1 MKISQEARQKAYDIK
16 KMISEQTPEVIYA
29 LMDFCTFDETEP
41 MSREGVEDA
50 EQEQEQEFN
59 FATYKQFNR
68 QTLYMGMNL
77 PRIKVDLIG
86 EEDSYDLHDWK
97 FSEDQKAS
105 GESIKREKELDV

>member
-1 MKISQEARQKAYDIK
+1 MKLSEEAKQKAHEIK
-16 KMISEQTPEVIYA
+16 KMIWEQPPEVLYA

-50 EQEQEQEFN
+50 EEEAEFN

-68 QTLYMGMNL
+68 QSLHMGMNL
-77 PRIKVDLIG
+77 PKIKVDLIG
-86 EEDSYDLHDWK
+86 EDDGYDLHDWK

-105 GESIKREKELDV
+105 GESIKREKELE